1 MSQRARAA
9 RTLARELAETT
20 KNSRVGSRA
29 RARWC
34 HDTASLRTP
43 ESSRRVVRD
52 EDRFWFDTNGFLILR
67 NVFDDWEIEVGDFL
81 FVRGATRG
89 GGGARAVDSMHLHH
103 GSSDESMTRGVVT
116 LD

>member
-9 RTLARELAETT
+9 RTLARALVETT

-67 NVFDDWEIEVGDFL
+67 NVFDEREIEVGDFL

-89 GGGARAVDSMHLHH
+89 GGRCARGGFDA
-103 GSSDESMTRGVVT
+103 SSSRLER
-116 LD
+116 